1 MDFVDLLKQRR
12 SIYQLGNQV
21 SLTNDEL
28 LSLIRTV
35 VRESPSAFNS
45 QTSRILILLD
55 KAHQEFWDMTEHI
68 LKEVTPEAAFPNTQ
82 AKLAGFRS
90 GKGTVLFYEDLD
102 IVQELQNSF
111 PLYADNFPIWA
122 EHSSA
127 IAQNNLWLALADQHM
142 GANIQ
147 HYNPLIDDA
156 VAGKWDIPKSWKLIA
171 QMPFGTIEQAAGEK
185 EYMEDEVRFNIHT
198 S

>member
-1 MDFVDLLKQRR
+1 MNFVDLLKQRR
-12 SIYQLGNQV
+12 SIYQLGSQV

-55 KAHQEFWDMTEHI
+55 QAHQEFWDMTEHI
-68 LKEVTPEAAFPNTQ
+68 LKEVTPEEAFPNTQ

-127 IAQNNLWLALADQHM
+127 IAQNNLWLALAEQNI

-156 VAGKWDIPKSWKLIA
+156 VASKWDIPKSWKLIA

-185 EYMEDEVRFNIHT
+185 EYMQDEVRFKIHT

>member
-1 MDFVDLLKQRR
+1 MNFVDLLKQRR

-21 SLTNDEL
+21 SSTNDEL

-127 IAQNNLWLALADQHM
+127 IAQNNLWLALAEQNI

-147 HYNPLIDDA
+147 HYNPLIDDV
-156 VAGKWDIPKSWKLIA
+156 VASKWDIPKSWKLIA

-185 EYMEDEVRFNIHT
+185 EYMEDEVRFKIHT

>member
-1 MDFVDLLKQRR
+1 MNFVDLLKQRR

-21 SLTNDEL
+21 SSTNDEL

-127 IAQNNLWLALADQHM
+127 IAQNNLWLALAEQNI

-147 HYNPLIDDA
+147 HYNPLIDDV
-156 VAGKWDIPKSWKLIA
+156 VASKWEIPKSWKLIA

-185 EYMEDEVRFNIHT
+185 EYMEDEVRFKIYT